1 MEAFF
6 LSLEREFPKEEIKRN
21 MDRSYIKIELSAMSS
36 FFISPEEM
44 KTQRGG
50 KIWEDM
56 LEYFYLL

>member
-6 LSLEREFPKEEIKRN
+6 LSLEREFPKEEIRRN
-21 MDRSYIKIELSAMSS
+21 MNRSGLSAMSS